1 MTTASAPQTSP
12 DDVVIVS
19 GARTPQG
26 RMGGQLATLS
36 AVDLGAAALRGA
48 IERAGIEP
56 DAIGHVVMGHV
67 VQAGCGQNP
76 ARQTAVAAGVPL
88 TTPATTVN
96 RVCLSGSSA
105 IIEAVRLLRTGEA
118 DLVAAGGQES
128 MTNAPHLLPG
138 ARAGYRFGDASVID
152 SLGADGLT
160 DAFAG
165 EAMGVLTERDA
176 AAAGIDRS
184 VQDALAARSHRRAD
198 DAQHRGLLTAEII
211 PVQVRTRRGEIEVAT
226 DEGVRPEST
235 TETLGGLRSAFA
247 AEGAIT
253 AGNSSPISDGAA
265 VLLVSTRAH
274 ATRSGLPVLARIA
287 GFAQVAGPDT
297 GLLDKP
303 AQAIRLACRRAGV
316 DVARLEVLEVNEA
329 FAAVAVQTARLLDLP
344 DERCNALGGAVAL
357 GHPIGASGARIALS
371 AAMQLRRLGETAI
384 GADADGE
391 TRWAAIGICGGG
403 GQGDAIVLASQ

>member
-1 MTTASAPQTSP
+1 MTSEPQTSP

-48 IERAGIEP
+48 VERAGIEP
-56 DAIGHVVMGHV
+56 DAIDHVMMGHV

-88 TTPATTVN
+88 TSPATTIN

-138 ARAGYRFGDASVID
+138 ARVGYRFGDASVVD

-160 DAFAG
+160 DAFSG

-176 AAAGIDRS
+176 SAAGIDRDA
-184 VQDALAARSHRRAD
+184 QDALAARSHRRAD
-198 DAQHRGLLTAEII
+198 HAQRTGLLTEEIV
-211 PVQVRTRRGEIEVAT
+211 PVHVRSRRGESEVAA

-235 TETLGGLRSAFA
+235 AETLGRLRAAFA
-247 AEGAIT
+247 SEGAIT

-265 VLLVSTRAH
+265 ALLLTTRAQ
-274 ATRSGLPVLARIA
+274 ASRLGLPVLARIA
-287 GFAQVAGPDT
+287 GFAQIAGPDT

-303 AQAIRLACRRAGV
+303 ALAIRLACRRAGV
-316 DVARLEVLEVNEA
+316 DVARLDVLEVNEA
-329 FAAVAVQTARLLDLP
+329 FAAVAIQTARLLDLP
-344 DERCNALGGAVAL
+344 DERLNALGGAVAL
-357 GHPIGASGARIALS
+357 GHPIGASGARIVFS
-371 AAMQLRRLGETAI
+371 AAMQLRRLH
-384 GADADGE
+384 DAAVGTDAGDD
-391 TRWAAIGICGGG
+391 THWAAIGICGGG
-403 GQGDAIVLASQ
+403 GQGDALVLSSQ